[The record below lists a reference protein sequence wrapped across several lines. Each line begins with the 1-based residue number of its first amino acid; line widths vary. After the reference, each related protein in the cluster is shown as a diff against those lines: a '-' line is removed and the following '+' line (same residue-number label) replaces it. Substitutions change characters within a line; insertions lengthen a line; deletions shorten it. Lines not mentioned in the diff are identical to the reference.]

1 MVRYGFSVLDHRR
14 EQDVQRQEERARPQQ
29 PAPALQ
35 FGTLG
40 WASAMG
46 NQAVA
51 RIARETAEEEIPAEA
66 EAAAAEAMPP
76 ELLEEPGAEP
86 AGAEPAAAAGPEVER
101 AQGIPEDLPE
111 ELPA

>member
-1 MVRYGFSVLDHRR
+1 MLDHRR
-14 EQDVQRQEERARPQQ
+14 EQESERQEERARPQQ

-35 FGTLG
+35 FGTPV

-51 RIARETAEEEIPAEA
+51 RLARQAAEEEEVPAEA

-76 ELLEEPGAEP
+76 ELLEEPGAEA
-86 AGAEPAAAAGPEVER
+86 AGEPAAAAGPEVEGEG
-101 AQGIPEDLPE
+101 GIPEDLPE